1 MDKKINA
8 LKNFL
13 KKQRFVRFAYIFGSY
28 ARNDITPLSDVDI
41 AVYLDKGLS
50 KAEMHEKEMF
60 LINEIQ
66 GILEAC
72 EFDVV
77 ILNNLD
83 IAFCFNVIRGIPLKS
98 SSDMKTFEFEVMRI
112 FLDIQYHENLMAD
125 IALERISRRGLL

>member
-13 KKQRFVRFAYIFGSY
+13 KKQKFVRFAYIFGSY

-66 GILEAC
+66 GILEDG